1 MGVPHSLYQKYTL
14 LIVEGYGI
22 HFEVRRVSNA
32 SFPVF
37 VNRRGDFVYR
47 FQQSGKVGLKPKIT
61 RLEGLLQQV
70 SQVTLLFY
78 INGIISVIS
87 VCDDMNICIYS
98 QRRKCTIERLQRIN
112 LSHLEKTFKIC
123 FHNDCI
129 MFSLLSAQAW
139 DRGLE
144 YAHTPSM
151 VYLDGILLI

>member
-14 LIVEGYGI
+14 LIVEWCGI

-37 VNRRGDFVYR
+37 VNRRGDIVYR

-78 INGIISVIS
+78 INGI
-87 VCDDMNICIYS
+87 N
-98 QRRKCTIERLQRIN
+98 
-112 LSHLEKTFKIC
+112 
-123 FHNDCI
+123 
-129 MFSLLSAQAW
+129 
-139 DRGLE
+139 
-144 YAHTPSM
+144 
-151 VYLDGILLI
+151 